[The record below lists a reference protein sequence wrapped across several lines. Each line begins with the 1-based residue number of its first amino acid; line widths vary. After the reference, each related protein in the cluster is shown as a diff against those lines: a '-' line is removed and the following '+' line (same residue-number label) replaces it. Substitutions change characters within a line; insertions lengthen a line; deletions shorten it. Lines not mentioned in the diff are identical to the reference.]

1 MEKVNALET
10 WPLYDSVMICNV
22 VDSLYPQANWY
33 KTYQAFADPAEIPFF
48 NVRNK
53 SIGQSYCNFDSSEKL
68 PFVYHIYGL
77 AISVQTPIV
86 SQEKTDATNPDAANQ
101 TRYADA
107 FFATELARH
116 SAFILKV
123 GQDEKLVNATN
134 LLPPGSG
141 VSGFGDIFNK
151 AGNNAGGMISN
162 VQNGHPDIHNVWLFP
177 EAIAVPRDR
186 NISGTLVLSSY
197 MRDSLKKAAGP
208 GLYLANDTTD
218 HPDRYAAASM
228 IRATLIG
235 KREVQLRNNLS
246 Y

>member
-1 MEKVNALET
+1 MEKQNALET
-10 WPLYDSVMICNV
+10 WPLYDSVMISNV
-22 VDSLYPQANWY
+22 VDALYPQASWY
-33 KTYQAFADPAEIPFF
+33 KQYSDLAAPAEIPFF

-53 SIGQSYCNFDSSEKL
+53 SIGVQYCNFDSSEKL
-68 PFVYHIYGL
+68 PFVFHIYGL
-77 AISVQTPIV
+77 AISVQAPIM
-86 SQEKTDATNPDAANQ
+86 SQEKINATNPDAANQ

-107 FFATELARH
+107 FFATELPRH

-123 GQDEKLVNATN
+123 GQDEKLVNCTN

-141 VSGFGDIFNK
+141 VSGNGAMFNT
-151 AGNNAGGMISN
+151 AGNTVGGMISDL
-162 VQNGHPDIHNVWLFP
+162 QNGEPEIGNVWIFP
-177 EAIAVPRDR
+177 EPIAVPRDR

-197 MRDSLKKAAGP
+197 LRGCLTKAAGP
-208 GLYLANDTTD
+208 GLYLANDTTN
-218 HPDRYAAASM
+218 HPDRYAAASL